1 MLAGLKPND
10 LLDEEL
16 MAMITKTLETFRQNK
31 NVDTSALSKRL
42 MKLETRTRRFT
53 KIEQES
59 RRIRDSGKEI
69 KEEISVAPN
78 VPAGVRG
85 PPNAPATRGP
95 PNAPPTGARCPP
107 NAPASRGPQNAANFN
122 PKAPPTGTRGPPN
135 IPPPPR
141 TTRPTPPPVPT
152 KL

>member
-16 MAMITKTLETFRQNK
+16 MAMITKTLETFKQNK

-59 RRIRDSGKEI
+59 RRISD
-69 KEEISVAPN
+69 
-78 VPAGVRG
+78 
-85 PPNAPATRGP
+85 
-95 PNAPPTGARCPP
+95 
-107 NAPASRGPQNAANFN
+107 
-122 PKAPPTGTRGPPN
+122 
-135 IPPPPR
+135 
-141 TTRPTPPPVPT
+141 
-152 KL
+152 

>member
-59 RRIRDSGKEI
+59 RRIRD
-69 KEEISVAPN
+69 
-78 VPAGVRG
+78 
-85 PPNAPATRGP
+85 
-95 PNAPPTGARCPP
+95 
-107 NAPASRGPQNAANFN
+107 
-122 PKAPPTGTRGPPN
+122 
-135 IPPPPR
+135 
-141 TTRPTPPPVPT
+141 
-152 KL
+152 